1 MMKLT
6 LAIVAC
12 LLCLPAAAADP
23 SPFDLAGPDL
33 TVTVTRG
40 DKLLPISQVPNL
52 APGDKVMVRADLP
65 ASQSAHYLLVAAFL
79 RGSTNPPPQ
88 EWFFRCELWSRSCS
102 NDGMTL
108 TVPQDAQQVLV
119 FLAPEAGGDFRT
131 LVSTIRGR
139 PGSFVRASQDLNQAS
154 LDRSRLDSYLAAV
167 HQLDANDPGHLKD
180 AAPLLARS
188 LAIRVDDKCL
198 EKIPELQAPCLMQ
211 GQTALILNDGHSTSI
226 VEALTT
232 GPASDLAMEASFTP
246 QLQYGLYSPY
256 IASVLDIARILDS
269 FHTAQ
274 YQYIPALGRQR
285 GDHLSLALNAPPSFH
300 NPKSVI
306 VIALPAVEQVQRPPL
321 HAVDPKEIYC
331 ARKSS
336 LVLPVEGAP
345 LVFSTAYA
353 HDMRLSVIGSDGRS
367 IDLPAQAD
375 AEQGGFVVDTAGLG
389 GASLGDNVHAVLHG
403 GWGFDSYDGPGFQL
417 VNTRSQSWEM
427 PSKDRA
433 TLVVGR
439 EGTVHL
445 QASAVSC
452 IDALMVRDGAG
463 KELKPEWKAVK
474 PGELELK
481 LPLQDAKPG
490 PLTLLISQYGGG
502 PAQPLQLHAFAEA
515 ATLESFHVNAGDTR
529 GTLRGSRLDEVAA
542 MSVQGVQLLPGE
554 LKTAHGEDQ
563 LQMMSQAE
571 QPLTGLSPGVPA
583 TANVALKDGR
593 TFDLAVIVDPPRP
606 RVTLIGKS
614 VQMSAA
620 ASGSN
625 IHLGNQ
631 DVLPQDARLT
641 FSIRAQAPAT
651 FARDEK
657 IEIANADESI
667 SALLSPTDGGVT
679 LQNSEIAVATL
690 DAAKTFGPSAYGP
703 LQFRVIDNG
712 YASDWQPLVT
722 LVRLPTLHDLRCPST
737 PELACKLSGNNL
749 FLVDAV
755 SSDAKFGHAVQ
766 VPDGFPGVTLP
777 VPRPTEGQLYV
788 KLRDDPA
795 VINKAILVAQQLP
808 PSPEESARAAVRH
821 AAGVQ
826 SGTPAAMDGGD
837 SPSAPG
843 ASPGASSSGQ
853 PDGSSAPSVPSEMPT
868 SAPSQ
873 SPTEASPGAP
883 NGEEE

>member
-1 MMKLT
+1 MKLS
-6 LAIVAC
+6 LFVVAC
-12 LLCLPAAAADP
+12 LFCLPAAAVDP

-33 TVTVTRG
+33 TVTVTRAG
-40 DKLLPISQVPNL
+40 ALLPISQVPNL
-52 APGDKVMVRADLP
+52 ASGDKVTVRADLP
-65 ASQSAHYLLVAAFL
+65 TTQSAHYLLVVAFL
-79 RGSTNPPPQ
+79 RGSTNPPPP
-88 EWFFRCELWSRSCS
+88 EWFFRCELWNRPCS
-102 NDGMTL
+102 SDGLTL

-131 LVSTIRGR
+131 LVSTVRGR

-167 HQLDANDPGHLKD
+167 HRLDASDPGRLKD

-198 EKIPELQAPCLMQ
+198 DKIPQLQAPCLMQ
-211 GQTALILNDGHSTSI
+211 GQTSLILNDGHSTSI

-246 QLQYGLYSPY
+246 QLQYGYYSPY

-285 GDHLSLALNAPPSFH
+285 ADHLSLALNAPPSFH

-353 HDMRLSVIGSDGRS
+353 RDIHLSVIGADGRS
-367 IDLPAQAD
+367 IDLPAHAD
-375 AEQGGFVVDTAGLG
+375 AEQGGFVVDTSDLG
-389 GASLGDNVHAVLHG
+389 SVSLGDNVHAVLRG
-403 GWGFDSYDGPGFQL
+403 SWGFDTYDGPGFQL
-417 VNTRSQSWEM
+417 VNTRSQSWET

-439 EGTVHL
+439 EGTLHL
-445 QASAVSC
+445 QANAVSC
-452 IDALMVRDGAG
+452 IDSLMMRDAAG

-474 PGELELK
+474 PDELELR

-490 PLTLLISQYGGG
+490 PLTLLIGQYGGG

-515 ATLESFHVNAGDTR
+515 ATLESFHVNAGDSH
-529 GTLRGSRLDEVAA
+529 GTLRGSRLDEVAS
-542 MSVQGVQLLPGE
+542 MSVQGVQLLPAE
-554 LKTAHGEDQ
+554 LKTAHGADQ
-563 LQMMSQAE
+563 LQMVSQGGQTLA
-571 QPLTGLSPGVPA
+571 GLSPGVPA

-593 TFDLAVIVDPPRP
+593 SFDLAIVVDPARP

-620 ASGSN
+620 ATGSN

-641 FSIRAQAPAT
+641 FSIRAQAPST

-657 IEIANADESI
+657 IEIANADESV
-667 SALLSPTDGGVT
+667 SALLSPTDGDVT
-679 LQNSEIAVATL
+679 LQNSEVAVATL
-690 DAAKTFGPSAYGP
+690 DAAKTFGPSTYGP
-703 LQFRVIDNG
+703 LQFRVIDSG

-722 LVRLPTLHDLRCPST
+722 LVRLPTLRDLRCPST

-755 SSDAKFGHAVQ
+755 SSDARFGHSVQ

-777 VPRPTEGQLYV
+777 VPRPTDGQLYV

-795 VINKAILVAQQLP
+795 VINKAMLVAQLLP

-826 SGTPAAMDGGD
+826 SGTPAAGNTDD
-837 SPSAPG
+837 SS
-843 ASPGASSSGQ
+843 STPGASSPNQSDGAATPAAPAAQ
-853 PDGSSAPSVPSEMPT
+853 PDAPSSPS
-868 SAPSQ
+868 PS
-873 SPTEASPGAP
+873 P
-883 NGEEE
+883 NGAEE